1 MNCEDLD
8 YFAPLYG
15 HGIRNIKRN
24 TVHVVGILRC
34 LSIFPETNA
43 SAMSYRSTVQT

>member
-24 TVHVVGILRC
+24 TVVGILRC

-43 SAMSYRSTVQT
+43 PAMSNRSTVQT